1 MFAIRA
7 AKIAFVAGF
16 ALHASLVVFGNV
28 TDYGTNFEFVRHV
41 LSMDTVFPTA
51 TIAYRAIVNPVLHHA
66 AYLIIIV
73 TEAVVAALCWL
84 GAYRLVRAVRSE
96 ARAFN
101 RAKPVAV
108 AGLTLG
114 ILLWQIG
121 FITIAG
127 EWFGMWMSHQ
137 WNGVPDA
144 FRIVMILYAGL
155 ILLAMPDGERSEPLE

>member
-1 MFAIRA
+1 MLAIRA

-28 TDYGTNFEFVRHV
+28 TDYGANFEFVRHV
-41 LSMDTVFPTA
+41 LSMDTIFPTA
-51 TIAYRAIVNPVLHHA
+51 TIAYRAIANPVLQHA

-73 TEAVVAALCWL
+73 TEAMAAALCWL
-84 GAYRLVRAVRSE
+84 GAYRLVRALRSD

-101 RAKPVAV
+101 RAKPGAV

-114 ILLWQIG
+114 IMLWQIG

-127 EWFGMWMSHQ
+127 EWFGMWMSHE

-155 ILLAMPDGERSEPLE
+155 IFLVMRDGELAGAA

>member
-51 TIAYRAIVNPVLHHA
+51 TIAYRAIASPVLHHA

-108 AGLTLG
+108 AALTLG

-155 ILLAMPDGERSEPLE
+155 ILLAMPDGELAEPHE